1 MQFVGHLLGDS
12 MVGNAVWPRS
22 AAARAPALWQA
33 TTDPCLCRRHSNHKG
48 RSDSVSVGSL
58 GPGVHKVFF
67 EPLILNAI
75 LPLLLSCWGFFF
87 ALGHGISF
95 IGVIQHFPV
104 NGCLVVSCNF
114 GVLEREDE
122 RMTFYIYLF
131 RKYLFIWLHQ
141 VLVVSLGIFSLALWH
156 VESLLWDLGSL
167 VVACWTKHL
176 NT

>member
-1 MQFVGHLLGDS
+1 MLCDPGLLQPEPLLSGRLLLTHVSAGDTQT
-12 MVGNAVWPRS
+12 
-22 AAARAPALWQA
+22 L
-33 TTDPCLCRRHSNHKG
+33 KG
-48 RSDSVSVGSL
+48 TSGSVPVGSL

-104 NGCLVVSCNF
+104 NGCLAVSCNF